1 MSSAGGGCKVNM
13 RERRTMGRSLPRWG
27 ASALG
32 VLFAFGC
39 AAKGSS
45 EHVGSNADE
54 PALTAAPEVQE
65 PKAQIPVR
73 DRLSRSTH
81 DLPREL
87 LPNGMTRIQLEHRFG
102 HVGVARKQADGTLQ
116 IECVDRPSALDHALG
131 VAQ

>member
-1 MSSAGGGCKVNM
+1 MSSAGGWYEVNT
-13 RERRTMGRSLPRWG
+13 RERRTMGRSLRCSYECVL
-27 ASALG
+27 AAL
-32 VLFAFGC
+32 LALGC

-45 EHVGSNADE
+45 AHVGNNSDE

-65 PKAQIPVR
+65 AKAEIPVR

-131 VAQ
+131 GAQ